1 MQFEAPA
8 FVRAQRRTG
17 RRRQGELY
25 EQAVAREFLQRYPGY
40 VPSPWFHF
48 YDREGPKWCQCD
60 GLLVN
65 PWQGQISIIEC
76 KYQHTELAHYQ
87 LFRVYLPVVAHL
99 FGGVYKIA
107 LVEVVKWFDPAVI
120 CPEPPVLCKDPSTAQ
135 IGRFN
140 VHIWR
145 P

>member
-1 MQFEAPA
+1 MQFDAPA
-8 FVRAQRRTG
+8 FVRQQKRTG

-25 EQAVAREFLQRYPGY
+25 EQSVHREFAERYPGY
-40 VPSPWFHF
+40 IESPWFR
-48 YDREGPKWCQCD
+48 YVDREGTKWCQCD

-65 PWQGQISIIEC
+65 PWQGQISIVEC

-87 LFRVYLPVVAHL
+87 LFKVYLPVVSFLFAHQ
-99 FGGVYKIA
+99 YRIA
-107 LVEVVKWFDPAVI
+107 LVEVVKWFDPAVL
-120 CPEPPVLCKDPSTAQ
+120 CPEKPVLCKDPATATS
-135 IGRFN
+135 GRFN